1 MFPRCSDNSDRKK
14 RMLQGSSC
22 EGVKKQLPSFA
33 IAIQANDYD
42 ELDYH
47 SIRKD
52 ALAGKK

>member
-1 MFPRCSDNSDRKK
+1 MLPRCSDNSDRKK

-33 IAIQANDYD
+33 ISIQANDFD

-47 SIRKD
+47 TIRKD